1 MWGSAADPVRSHP
14 DLKARRRQRYKSQL
28 NLWVRKLSY
37 KNTRSSG
44 TSDQAM
50 AQDKKK
56 RSGAREERPSVEPPP
71 YADLFVQEGKQQH
84 KRAN

>member
-44 TSDQAM
+44 SDQAM